1 MALVPCFYCLKPP
14 RPLIMHLHYFA
25 EAYNLSRKQAVKVQ
39 CLMPANARSHA
50 VLTTESKVTIRGQ
63 TTIPAPVREALKLKP
78 GLDNIHYEI
87 LPGGQVF
94 MCRLGD
100 EQEDHTMNAFCVFW
114 MQISRTTRKKLVHS
128 TFNKERNLSL
138 AWTSTLMMRLATTN
152 NGFSTK
158 G

>member
-1 MALVPCFYCLKPP
+1 MLKKRTNGSVRYCQ
-14 RPLIMHLHYFA
+14 YT
-25 EAYNLSRKQAVKVQ
+25 S
-39 CLMPANARSHA
+39 
-50 VLTTESKVTIRGQ
+50 
-63 TTIPAPVREALKLKP
+63 LKP
-78 GLDNIHYEI
+78 GQDSIHYEI

-100 EQEDHTMNAFCVFW
+100 EQEDHTMNAFLRFLDTDI
-114 MQISRTTRKKLVHS
+114 QNNPQKTRPFNIQHSTFNIQHSTFNIQHSTFNIQHSTFNIQHS

>member
-1 MALVPCFYCLKPP
+1 
-14 RPLIMHLHYFA
+14 
-25 EAYNLSRKQAVKVQ
+25 
-39 CLMPANARSHA
+39 MPANARSHA

-78 GLDNIHYEI
+78 GLDSIHYEI

-100 EQEDHTMNAFCVFW
+100 EQEDHTMNAFFAFSGCRYPE
-114 MQISRTTRKKLVHS
+114 QPRKKLVHS

>member
-1 MALVPCFYCLKPP
+1 
-14 RPLIMHLHYFA
+14 
-25 EAYNLSRKQAVKVQ
+25 
-39 CLMPANARSHA
+39 MPANARSNA

-78 GLDNIHYEI
+78 CLTAFITKFC
-87 LPGGQVF
+87 LGGQVF

-100 EQEDHTMNAFCVFW
+100 EQEDHTMNAFLRFLDADI
-114 MQISRTTRKKLVHS
+114 QNNPQKLVHS

-138 AWTSTLMMRLATTN
+138 AWTSTLTMRLATTN

>member
-1 MALVPCFYCLKPP
+1 
-14 RPLIMHLHYFA
+14 
-25 EAYNLSRKQAVKVQ
+25 
-39 CLMPANARSHA
+39 MPANARSHA

-78 GLDNIHYEI
+78 GQDSIHYEI

-114 MQISRTTRKKLVHS
+114 MQISRTTREKLVHS

-158 G
+158 GYWLGAICSSLFSGNLRRFSCRSRDIKGKRS

>member
-1 MALVPCFYCLKPP
+1 
-14 RPLIMHLHYFA
+14 
-25 EAYNLSRKQAVKVQ
+25 
-39 CLMPANARSHA
+39 MPANARSHA

-78 GLDNIHYEI
+78 GQDSIHYEI

-100 EQEDHTMNAFCVFW
+100 EQEDHTMNAFLRF
-114 MQISRTTRKKLVHS
+114 LDS

>member
-1 MALVPCFYCLKPP
+1 MLKKRTNGSVRYCQ
-14 RPLIMHLHYFA
+14 YT
-25 EAYNLSRKQAVKVQ
+25 S
-39 CLMPANARSHA
+39 
-50 VLTTESKVTIRGQ
+50 
-63 TTIPAPVREALKLKP
+63 LKP
-78 GLDNIHYEI
+78 GQDSIHYEI

-100 EQEDHTMNAFCVFW
+100 EQEDHTMNAFLRFLDTDI
-114 MQISRTTRKKLVHS
+114 QNNPQKTRPFNIQHSTFNIQHSTFNIQHSTFNIQHS

>member
-1 MALVPCFYCLKPP
+1 
-14 RPLIMHLHYFA
+14 
-25 EAYNLSRKQAVKVQ
+25 
-39 CLMPANARSHA
+39 MPANARSHA

-78 GLDNIHYEI
+78 GQDSIHYEI

-100 EQEDHTMNAFCVFW
+100 EQEDHTMNAFLRFLDADI
-114 MQISRTTRKKLVHS
+114 QNNPQKTRPFNIQHSTFNIQHSTFNIQHS

-158 G
+158 

>member
-1 MALVPCFYCLKPP
+1 D
-14 RPLIMHLHYFA
+14 
-25 EAYNLSRKQAVKVQ
+25 S
-39 CLMPANARSHA
+39 
-50 VLTTESKVTIRGQ
+50 
-63 TTIPAPVREALKLKP
+63 
-78 GLDNIHYEI
+78 IHYEI

-100 EQEDHTMNAFCVFW
+100 EQEDHTMNAFLRFLDTDI
-114 MQISRTTRKKLVHS
+114 QNNPQKTRPFNIQHSTFNIQHSTFNIQHSTFNIQHSTFNIQHSTFNIQHSTFNIQHSTFNIQHS

>member
-1 MALVPCFYCLKPP
+1 
-14 RPLIMHLHYFA
+14 
-25 EAYNLSRKQAVKVQ
+25 
-39 CLMPANARSHA
+39 MPANARSHA

-78 GLDNIHYEI
+78 GQDSIHYEI

-100 EQEDHTMNAFCVFW
+100 EQEDHTMNAFFAFSGCRYPE
-114 MQISRTTRKKLVHS
+114 QPAKKLVHS